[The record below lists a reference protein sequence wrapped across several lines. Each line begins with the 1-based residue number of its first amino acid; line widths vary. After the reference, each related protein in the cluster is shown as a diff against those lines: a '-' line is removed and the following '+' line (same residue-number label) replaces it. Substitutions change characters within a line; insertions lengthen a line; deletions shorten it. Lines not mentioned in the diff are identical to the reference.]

1 MAKVKTNDAIRFA
14 HMVGA
19 NMKYLRLIKTP
30 FCPQKVVAGQI
41 GITFQQVQKYE
52 SGKNIPCSYR
62 LTQIAD
68 FFKVSVS
75 DLVNQSFIYEQTK
88 ANEVLE
94 KGLTPQ
100 DAGYL
105 KPQSDI
111 GSYEEITAQYG
122 ELKCP

>member
-1 MAKVKTNDAIRFA
+1 MDYKSLMGYNEKKKVTK
-14 HMVGA
+14 
-19 NMKYLRLIKTP
+19 K
-30 FCPQKVVAGQI
+30 
-41 GITFQQVQKYE
+41 
-52 SGKNIPCSYR
+52 
-62 LTQIAD
+62 
-68 FFKVSVS
+68 
-75 DLVNQSFIYEQTK
+75 QSKPK